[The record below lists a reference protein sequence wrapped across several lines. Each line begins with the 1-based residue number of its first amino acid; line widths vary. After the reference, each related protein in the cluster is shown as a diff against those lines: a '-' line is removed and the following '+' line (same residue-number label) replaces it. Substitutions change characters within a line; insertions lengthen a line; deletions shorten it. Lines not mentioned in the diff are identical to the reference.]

1 MKVAFQIYRDLDGNY
16 LKNRTK
22 VFENNQVAF
31 QGSIYSDL
39 DVKICAF
46 CYWNI
51 FYSVKPVFCIASF
64 LFDSKSQSNPLW
76 PARKVSCFDLDK
88 LW

>member
-1 MKVAFQIYRDLDGNY
+1 MQAEIIWKRLLKVAFQIYRDLDGNY
-16 LKNRTK
+16 LKNRPK

-46 CYWNI
+46 CY
-51 FYSVKPVFCIASF
+51 
-64 LFDSKSQSNPLW
+64 
-76 PARKVSCFDLDK
+76 
-88 LW
+88 

>member
-1 MKVAFQIYRDLDGNY
+1 VQAEIIWKRLLKVAFQIYRDLDGNY
-16 LKNRTK
+16 LKNRPK

-46 CYWNI
+46 CY
-51 FYSVKPVFCIASF
+51 
-64 LFDSKSQSNPLW
+64 
-76 PARKVSCFDLDK
+76 
-88 LW
+88 